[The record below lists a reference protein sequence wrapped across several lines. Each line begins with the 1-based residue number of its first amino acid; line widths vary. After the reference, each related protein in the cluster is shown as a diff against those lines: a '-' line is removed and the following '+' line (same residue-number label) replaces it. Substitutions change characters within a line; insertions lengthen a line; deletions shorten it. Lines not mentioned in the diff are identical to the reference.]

1 MRLRDRKAER
11 QLRAAIDRG
20 RSLLAEGKG
29 DRALEAIEDTARRF
43 PQSAEIQLQLASAL
57 LAFTT
62 DEVGAHAVQAAELAP
77 DDPIIQVRAGHMLLN
92 EGDLEAARACAARA
106 EELADGEFILLADVE
121 GLSGLIA
128 ARDGN
133 YVFAE
138 EKLRSA
144 LQREP
149 EWSSHWLHLARFL
162 WARGRNEEAL
172 AVIGESLEQ
181 VKEAGDKDLL
191 ERLRG
196 EIADEGRQ
204 IL

>member
-1 MRLRDRKAER
+1 MRLRGRRKER
-11 QLRAAIDRG
+11 QLQAAIDCG
-20 RSLLAEGKG
+20 RSLLAKGKS
-29 DRALEAIEDTARRF
+29 DHALDFIEASARRF

-62 DEVGAHAVQAAELAP
+62 DEIAAQAAKAAKLAP
-77 DDPIIQVRAGHMLLN
+77 DDPVIQVRAGHMLLS
-92 EGDLEAARACAARA
+92 EGDLEGARACAARA

-121 GLSGLIA
+121 GLSGRIA

-133 YVFAE
+133 YALAE

-162 WARGRNEEAL
+162 WARGRDEEAL
-172 AVIGESLEQ
+172 IVIDESLDQ
-181 VKEAGDKDLL
+181 VRESDKDLL

-196 EIADEGRQ
+196 EITDES
-204 IL
+204 

>member
-1 MRLRDRKAER
+1 MRLRERRTER
-11 QLRAAIDRG
+11 QLQAAIDRG
-20 RSLLAEGKG
+20 RSLLAEGG
-29 DRALEAIEDTARRF
+29 DDHALDFIEDAARRF

-62 DEVGAHAVQAAELAP
+62 DKVAAQAAKAAELAP
-77 DDPIIQVRAGHMLLN
+77 DDPVIQVRAGHMLLN
-92 EGDLEAARACAARA
+92 EGDLGAARACAARA

-121 GLSGLIA
+121 GLSGRIA

-133 YVFAE
+133 YALAE

-149 EWSSHWLHLARFL
+149 EWSSHWLNFVRFL
-162 WARGRNEEAL
+162 WARGRDEEAL
-172 AVIGESLEQ
+172 TVIDESLDQ
-181 VKEAGDKDLL
+181 VRESDRDLL

-196 EIADEGRQ
+196 EITDEV
-204 IL
+204 